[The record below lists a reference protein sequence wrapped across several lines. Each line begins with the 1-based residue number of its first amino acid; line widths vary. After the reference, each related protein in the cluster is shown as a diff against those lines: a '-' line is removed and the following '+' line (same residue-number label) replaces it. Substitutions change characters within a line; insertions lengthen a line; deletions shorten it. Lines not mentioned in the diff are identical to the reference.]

1 MIHRKTWHGIFA
13 LAVLAIATAL
23 IVRSGREPG
32 GLPPADLDT
41 RLSYALWDFSGVLLN
56 KDGQVNVRVDA
67 PMLRNKADSQVGT
80 VENPRLRIMQDQD
93 EWYISADSAIITG
106 DREFVSLVGR
116 VDLVNYNLE
125 THKRLNIQTRDVMLT
140 ITPRLASTD
149 ASVSIQ
155 QDQDVL
161 DAVGM
166 KLDMINQ
173 SYQLLSQVR
182 ARYATPY

>member
-13 LAVLAIATAL
+13 VAILAIATAV
-23 IVRSGREPG
+23 IVRSGRESS

-41 RLSYALWDFSGVLLN
+41 RLSYALWDFSGVLLDKN
-56 KDGQVNVRVDA
+56 GQVNVHIEA

-116 VDLVNYNLE
+116 VDLVNQNLQ
-125 THKRLNIQTRDVMLT
+125 TQKRLGIQTRDVMLK

-149 ASVSIQ
+149 AAVSIQ
-155 QDQDVL
+155 QDQDLL

-166 KLDMINQ
+166 SLDMTNKT
-173 SYQLLSQVR
+173 YQLLSQVR
-182 ARYATPY
+182 ARYATP

>member
-1 MIHRKTWHGIFA
+1 MIHRKTQYGIFA

-41 RLSYALWDFSGVLLN
+41 RLNYALWDFSGVLLDKN
-56 KDGQVNVRVDA
+56 GKVNVRVDA

-80 VENPRLRIMQDQD
+80 VENPRLRIIQDQD

-106 DREFVSLVGR
+106 DREFVSLMGR
-116 VDLVNYNLE
+116 VDLVNQNLE
-125 THKRLNIQTRDVMLT
+125 THKRLDIQTRDVMLN

-149 ASVSIQ
+149 SAVSIQ
-155 QDQDVL
+155 QGQDVL

-166 KLDMINQ
+166 KLDMTNKT
-173 SYQLLSQVR
+173 YQLLSQVR
-182 ARYATPY
+182 ARYATR

>member
-1 MIHRKTWHGIFA
+1 MMHRKTRHGIF
-13 LAVLAIATAL
+13 VLAILAITTAL
-23 IVRSGREPG
+23 IMRSGRESG

-56 KDGQVNVRVDA
+56 KDGKVNVRVDA

-80 VENPRLRIMQDQD
+80 VENPRLRIIQDQD

-106 DREFVSLVGR
+106 DRKFVSLVGR
-116 VDLVNYNLE
+116 VDLVNHNLE
-125 THKRLNIQTRDVMLT
+125 THKRLDIQTRDVMLN

-149 ASVSIQ
+149 AAVSIQ
-155 QDQDVL
+155 QNQDVL

-166 KLDMINQ
+166 KLDMINK